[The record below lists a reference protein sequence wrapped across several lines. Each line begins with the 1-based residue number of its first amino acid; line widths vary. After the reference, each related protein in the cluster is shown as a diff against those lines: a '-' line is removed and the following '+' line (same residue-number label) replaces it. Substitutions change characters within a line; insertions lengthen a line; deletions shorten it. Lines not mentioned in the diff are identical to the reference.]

1 MSALLDVVAVSRRF
15 GAVSALSDL
24 TFSLDRG
31 EVLGLLGPNGAGK
44 STCLQ
49 VLSGNLAPSAGRVL
63 IDGIDLARRPLAA
76 KARLGYLPER
86 SPVYPE
92 MRVDEYLAYAARLRR
107 VPRARVAAAVAR
119 VKARCGL
126 ERSGRRLL
134 GKLSKGYR
142 QRAGIAQA
150 LVHDPDLVILD
161 EPTDGLDPVQ
171 IRETR
176 ALIRGLAERC
186 GVIVSSHA
194 LAEVQAVCSRVI
206 ILRDGRMLNEAPVG
220 PTRQP
225 SGPPIEAAGETLY
238 VRLARP
244 ASPEALNRLPGV
256 AAAEPDGDGF
266 RIRLVPGTGADG
278 LARAIVAQ
286 DLGLLELTRPRSD
299 LERLFFASI
308 GAEAAA

>member
-1 MSALLDVVAVSRRF
+1 MFELLEVIAVSRRF
-15 GAVSALSDL
+15 GTVPALSGL
-24 TFSLDRG
+24 SFSLARG

-49 VLSGNLAPSAGRVL
+49 ILSGNLAPSSGRVL
-63 IDGIDLARRPLAA
+63 IDGIDLAHRPLAA

-86 SPVYPE
+86 APVYPE
-92 MRVDEYLAYAARLRR
+92 MRVDEYLAHAARLRR
-107 VPRARVAAAVAR
+107 VPRARIAAAVDR

-126 ERSGRRLL
+126 QAVGRRLL
-134 GKLSKGYR
+134 GKLSKGFR

-171 IRETR
+171 MRDTR

-186 GVIVSSHA
+186 GVVVSSHA

-206 ILRDGRMLNEAPVG
+206 ILRDGQVLNEAAV
-220 PTRQP
+220 
-225 SGPPIEAAGETLY
+225 EAAAPPAADRTFY
-238 VRLARP
+238 VRLAGP
-244 ASPEALNRLPGV
+244 ASPESLQRLPGV
-256 AAAEPDGDGF
+256 AEAGADGDGF
-266 RIRLVPGTGADG
+266 RVRLRPGTDAAA
-278 LARAIVAQ
+278 LARTLVEHGP
-286 DLGLLELTRPRSD
+286 GLVELTRPRSD

-308 GAEAAA
+308 GAEAGA

>member
-1 MSALLDVVAVSRRF
+1 VP
-15 GAVSALSDL
+15 ALSDL
-24 TFSLDRG
+24 SFSLSRG

-86 SPVYPE
+86 APIYPE

-107 VPRARVAAAVAR
+107 MPGAVIPRAVAR
-119 VKARCGL
+119 IKARCGL
-126 ERSGRRLL
+126 ESVGRRLL
-134 GKLSKGYR
+134 GRLSKGYR

-150 LVHDPDLVILD
+150 LVHEPDLVILD

-171 IRETR
+171 MRETR
-176 ALIRGLAERC
+176 DLIRGLAERC
-186 GVIVSSHA
+186 GVVVSSHA
-194 LAEVQAVCSRVI
+194 LGEVQAVCSRVV
-206 ILRDGRMLNEAPVG
+206 ILRDGRMLNQAPVTPAG
-220 PTRQP
+220 
-225 SGPPIEAAGETLY
+225 AAVPGDGDDGTLY

-244 ASPEALNRLPGV
+244 PGAAALARLPPV
-256 AAAEPDGDGF
+256 AAASPDGDGF
-266 RIRLVPGTGADG
+266 LVRLTAGADAEA
-278 LARAIVAQ
+278 LARALVQQ

-308 GAEAAA
+308 GAEAGA